1 MYYFSDVLGAHLR
14 RELAGFDQV
23 ILSDIQVPGVC
34 VNYTCSLSSPLR
46 RAQMLLLLQCF

>member
-1 MYYFSDVLGAHLR
+1 MDYFSDVFGAHLS

-34 VNYTCSLSSPLR
+34 VNYMCSSSHPLR
-46 RAQMLLLLQCF
+46 KVQMLLLLQCL